1 MDKKEQEETNIQEIV
16 NHFFYSKGFSL
27 DEIKGD
33 SKKKKIVYSR
43 FTKPAKQLLEL
54 SGSVKKSKEAITKVS
69 QWARSRDLDYSI
81 ETIFKKWLEIDKL
94 KPKEKVKK
102 PFFRNMPMVWSE
114 AKKRW
119 YVIDDGGEWLMFAGK
134 KEEIEWRITK

>member
-1 MDKKEQEETNIQEIV
+1 MDKKQEETNIQEVV

-27 DEIKGD
+27 DEIKND
-33 SKKKKIVYSR
+33 AKKKKIVYSR

-54 SGSVKKSKEAITKVS
+54 SGSVKKAKEAITKVAR
-69 QWARSRDLDYSI
+69 WARSRDLDYSI

-102 PFFRNMPMVWSE
+102 PFYRDMPMIWSE
-114 AKKRW
+114 TKKRW
-119 YVIDDGGEWLMFAGK
+119 YVIDNQGEWLIFAGK
-134 KEEIEWRITK
+134 KEEMEWRITK